1 MKYIITLLSLL
12 LTVNLSHSQTDVS
25 GAISS
30 DTTWGT
36 SGSPYTVTGNVL
48 VASGVTLTIEAGV
61 TVKVSSS
68 AIIQNNG
75 TLIAIGTSSDKI
87 IFTSNESTPSAGDWK
102 YIFFSNTSVD
112 PTYDGSGNYSAGS
125 TLQYVDVLYGGSDS
139 SKGAI
144 EITDSSV
151 YLKNISVKNSS
162 SYGLNFS
169 KSSGGSVGVSKVI
182 SSEISNNSST
192 GIYCN
197 CYQYN
202 KSITVETSTINNNTV
217 YGISTGG
224 GDSGGS
230 HVFNYKNNIITNNGN
245 SGILANANG
254 TQNISGNIIYNNTGY
269 GIRSRGN
276 GTYTIEKN
284 IIVGNSSVGVHGIYA
299 THVIDNNVIANNAG
313 GIEISQGG
321 NYTVSDNQIVF
332 NNNLGDGSGFDPYG
346 GSSQKAWSS
355 PVNLTQNTFY
365 SNTSTSSTILSFQP
379 DNGDPSFLI
388 NNNNIHKNSSTYE
401 FKNYRNSSTSNV
413 DAENNYWGTSTE
425 SEIQTKIFDWSD
437 DGSYG
442 IVDYIPFS
450 TALNTTAP
458 ISPPS
463 NVTKSVSGSD
473 VLLNWSANG
482 ESDIAGY
489 KLHYGSPTGYS
500 YSTTVDL
507 GNVTTYTVTGG
518 DIATEYAI
526 TAYDSD
532 KDDDDDMVDGNE
544 SWFSVSNQVN
554 VTLSSSAT
562 SISEPTN
569 SATLTA
575 TLDNTSSADV
585 VVNLTYSGTAT
596 NATDYS
602 GAASITI
609 SAGSLTG
616 TTAITAID
624 DTDVELT
631 ETIIIDIG
639 TVSGASENGTQQ
651 VTINLTDNDLPSVS
665 SITVDKTSIDEN
677 GGVAVITA
685 TISNVQSK
693 DVTIPLTLTGTL
705 VSDTDYSTSFSSKGA
720 SVIAGGNNTGSDLN
734 KTYSPKGVFVDSN
747 GNVFVAEDD
756 NHRVTKWVPGSDEG
770 IIVAGLSYGSGNDG
784 LNSPYDV
791 FVVSDTIYVSDK
803 ANNRVMKWNPNASSG
818 TVVAGGNGS
827 GTNLNQTYGPSGIF
841 VDGQNNLYVVEAFN
855 HRVTKWAPDSSEGVI
870 VAGGNGSGSDLD
882 QLSNPQGIYV
892 DQSKNI
898 YVAEQGNKRIT
909 QWSPGSSEGILVAGN
924 GGGNALTSLSNSR
937 DVHKDSNGNYFV
949 SQWIPH
955 RIVKW
960 KPNATEGE
968 LIGGGTNSG
977 NDVGEF
983 NNIHGIYLDSN
994 NNVYIADT
1002 DNHRVQKIQLAPQ
1015 ITIPAG
1021 ATTGTITFTGIQD
1034 SNKEGDET
1042 IIITP
1047 STSPTNATSSISDAI
1062 TITILDENFAPVAT
1076 AQTDVAATEQTEFTI
1091 TLAGTDFNDDT
1102 LTYIVST
1109 LPTNGTL
1116 SDNGNVIKADDL
1128 PKTTTSADVVY
1139 VSTSDTATSD
1149 SFTFKVNDGTVD
1161 SEAATV
1167 SIAITAVNDVPVATA
1182 QTDVAATEQTAL
1194 TLTLA
1199 GTDLDNDTLSY
1210 VIQTLPANGTLSDNG
1225 TVITADDLPKTTT
1238 SADVVYVST
1247 SDTAT
1252 NDSFTFKVNDGTVD
1266 SEAATVSLAITAV
1279 NDAPV
1284 ATAQTDVAA
1293 TEQTEVTISLVGT
1306 DAESDAITYIV
1317 STLPTNGTLSDN
1329 GTVITADDL
1338 PKTTT
1343 SADVVYVSTSDTA
1356 ISDSFTFKVDDGKNE
1371 NEQDSFQVK
1380 KTATAGGSSTARI
1393 YFTISF
1399 GDGEG
1404 FIDFGYSDNKWSQQ
1418 YNTSAAEWEDAGYS
1432 NERNELITQILSTV
1446 PNDVTPDNYP
1456 DNLYS
1461 QFTSYFSA
1469 GDMYYIYENYADISI
1484 AITAVN
1490 DVPVATAQ
1498 TDVAAT
1504 EQTALT
1510 LTLAGTDLDND
1521 TLSYVIQTLPANGT
1535 LSDNGTVITADDL
1548 PKTTTSADVVY
1559 VSTSDTATSDSFT
1572 FKVNDGTVDS
1582 EAATVSL
1589 AITAVNDAPVAT
1601 AQTDVA
1607 ATEQTEVTISLV
1619 GTDAES
1625 DAITYIVSTLP
1636 TNGTLSDNGT
1646 VITADDLPKTTTS
1659 ADVVYVSTSDTATSD
1674 SFTFKVNDGTVDSEA
1689 ATVSIAITAVN
1700 DEPTKVNL
1708 SSLTIDENAAATEI
1722 GTLSTDDLDTND
1734 TFTYELVSGEGDTD
1748 NSLFTIETD
1757 KLKNIDAFDFETK
1770 SSYSVRIKSTDSG
1783 SASVEG
1789 VFAITVNNIND
1800 IAISSEITSTYCD
1813 GSNGTGVIT
1822 IVTSETNGEVTYSWT
1837 GPNGFSSTD
1846 QNLTGLESGTYELT
1860 VKDDSFEKS
1869 IELVVEKTEIFNN
1882 LSICY
1887 VTSDSED
1894 FTKNRIFLSYQDIYN
1909 DKKYEILREGSSA
1922 GVYEKIGELDS
1933 GETSF
1938 LDASSNSSSSS
1949 YSYKVR
1955 LLDNCDIVS
1964 SESSMHKTILL
1975 QSSLATDNSV
1985 NLSWTSYEGVSY
1997 STYKIYRR
2005 VNNGS
2010 FEELTAISSAN
2021 NSYNDTE
2028 ADVTQNAYSY
2038 YVSIAVESCTTT
2050 QKTGAKEN
2058 LSNNFRYS
2066 SRVNET
2072 TEIKSNQKF
2081 IQDDNGDYDDDGVLN
2096 ADDTCPNTPEG
2107 ATVDINGCEVFDFT
2121 FRQQQGVSN

>member
-1 MKYIITLLSLL
+1 M
-12 LTVNLSHSQTDVS
+12 
-25 GAISS
+25 
-30 DTTWGT
+30 
-36 SGSPYTVTGNVL
+36 
-48 VASGVTLTIEAGV
+48 E
-61 TVKVSSS
+61 
-68 AIIQNNG
+68 
-75 TLIAIGTSSDKI
+75 
-87 IFTSNESTPSAGDWK
+87 
-102 YIFFSNTSVD
+102 
-112 PTYDGSGNYSAGS
+112 
-125 TLQYVDVLYGGSDS
+125 
-139 SKGAI
+139 
-144 EITDSSV
+144 
-151 YLKNISVKNSS
+151 
-162 SYGLNFS
+162 
-169 KSSGGSVGVSKVI
+169 
-182 SSEISNNSST
+182 
-192 GIYCN
+192 
-197 CYQYN
+197 
-202 KSITVETSTINNNTV
+202 
-217 YGISTGG
+217 
-224 GDSGGS
+224 
-230 HVFNYKNNIITNNGN
+230 
-245 SGILANANG
+245 
-254 TQNISGNIIYNNTGY
+254 
-269 GIRSRGN
+269 
-276 GTYTIEKN
+276 
-284 IIVGNSSVGVHGIYA
+284 
-299 THVIDNNVIANNAG
+299 HVI
-313 GIEISQGG
+313 
-321 NYTVSDNQIVF
+321 T
-332 NNNLGDGSGFDPYG
+332 
-346 GSSQKAWSS
+346 
-355 PVNLTQNTFY
+355 
-365 SNTSTSSTILSFQP
+365 
-379 DNGDPSFLI
+379 
-388 NNNNIHKNSSTYE
+388 
-401 FKNYRNSSTSNV
+401 
-413 DAENNYWGTSTE
+413 
-425 SEIQTKIFDWSD
+425 
-437 DGSYG
+437 
-442 IVDYIPFS
+442 
-450 TALNTTAP
+450 
-458 ISPPS
+458 
-463 NVTKSVSGSD
+463 
-473 VLLNWSANG
+473 
-482 ESDIAGY
+482 
-489 KLHYGSPTGYS
+489 
-500 YSTTVDL
+500 
-507 GNVTTYTVTGG
+507 
-518 DIATEYAI
+518 
-526 TAYDSD
+526 
-532 KDDDDDMVDGNE
+532 
-544 SWFSVSNQVN
+544 
-554 VTLSSSAT
+554 
-562 SISEPTN
+562 
-569 SATLTA
+569 
-575 TLDNTSSADV
+575 
-585 VVNLTYSGTAT
+585 
-596 NATDYS
+596 
-602 GAASITI
+602 
-609 SAGSLTG
+609 
-616 TTAITAID
+616 
-624 DTDVELT
+624 
-631 ETIIIDIG
+631 
-639 TVSGASENGTQQ
+639 
-651 VTINLTDNDLPSVS
+651 
-665 SITVDKTSIDEN
+665 
-677 GGVAVITA
+677 
-685 TISNVQSK
+685 
-693 DVTIPLTLTGTL
+693 
-705 VSDTDYSTSFSSKGA
+705 
-720 SVIAGGNNTGSDLN
+720 
-734 KTYSPKGVFVDSN
+734 
-747 GNVFVAEDD
+747 
-756 NHRVTKWVPGSDEG
+756 
-770 IIVAGLSYGSGNDG
+770 
-784 LNSPYDV
+784 
-791 FVVSDTIYVSDK
+791 
-803 ANNRVMKWNPNASSG
+803 
-818 TVVAGGNGS
+818 
-827 GTNLNQTYGPSGIF
+827 
-841 VDGQNNLYVVEAFN
+841 
-855 HRVTKWAPDSSEGVI
+855 
-870 VAGGNGSGSDLD
+870 
-882 QLSNPQGIYV
+882 
-892 DQSKNI
+892 
-898 YVAEQGNKRIT
+898 
-909 QWSPGSSEGILVAGN
+909 
-924 GGGNALTSLSNSR
+924 
-937 DVHKDSNGNYFV
+937 
-949 SQWIPH
+949 
-955 RIVKW
+955 
-960 KPNATEGE
+960 
-968 LIGGGTNSG
+968 
-977 NDVGEF
+977 
-983 NNIHGIYLDSN
+983 
-994 NNVYIADT
+994 
-1002 DNHRVQKIQLAPQ
+1002 
-1015 ITIPAG
+1015 
-1021 ATTGTITFTGIQD
+1021 
-1034 SNKEGDET
+1034 
-1042 IIITP
+1042 
-1047 STSPTNATSSISDAI
+1047 
-1062 TITILDENFAPVAT
+1062 
-1076 AQTDVAATEQTEFTI
+1076 
-1091 TLAGTDFNDDT
+1091 
-1102 LTYIVST
+1102 
-1109 LPTNGTL
+1109 
-1116 SDNGNVIKADDL
+1116 ADDL

-1182 QTDVAATEQTAL
+1182 QTDVAATEQTAV

-1559 VSTSDTATSDSFT
+1559 VSTSDTATNDSFT

-1659 ADVVYVSTSDTATSD
+1659 ADVVYVSTSDTAISD

-2107 ATVDINGCEVFDFT
+2107 ATVDINGCEVFDLPLDNNKVSVTSASCIGNTDGSIGISVEDESYNYTVTVTGQDDPISLGAETKTASVTGLSAGTYTVCFKVDGEDAYEQCFEVNIGEPKALSAFIDVDNDNRTTSIQLSGSSSYNVEVNGQRFDVKGDRFT
-2121 FRQQQGVSN
+2121 TSLPSGLSIIKISTDLDCQGIIEREIFISEDILYYPNPTLGDVNVYVNGEDSKVTMSVFSSKGDLIFTREQEIQSTRKTDLDLGGVPAGTYLITLDGPTVRKTFKIVKR